1 MLKHFMRYRP
11 GWWALHIIVIGLTLY
26 LGHMASFRF

>member
-11 GWWALHIIVIGLTLY
+11 GWWVLHIAVVGLTFY